1 MKKEQAAEMIL
12 GSTEVQEM
20 LYINRSRLAALVTE
34 GKLKPLKQLKN
45 EKIFWLPE
53 VQSFKNEMLKDT
65 RSKVYKMEVLKN
77 AQ

>member
-1 MKKEQAAEMIL
+1 MKKDQVAELIL

-34 GKLKPLKQLKN
+34 GKLKPFKQLKN
-45 EKIFWLPE
+45 EKLFWLPE
-53 VQSFKNEMLKDT
+53 VESYKKEMLKNPN
-65 RSKVYKMEVLKN
+65 SKVYKMEVLKH

>member
-1 MKKEQAAEMIL
+1 MKKEQAAEMIR

>member
-1 MKKEQAAEMIL
+1 MKKEQVAAMIL

-34 GKLKPLKQLKN
+34 GKLKPFKQLKN
-45 EKIFWLPE
+45 EKLFWLPE
-53 VQSFKNEMLKDT
+53 VESFKKELLKDT
-65 RSKVYKMEVLKN
+65 RSNIYKMEVLKN